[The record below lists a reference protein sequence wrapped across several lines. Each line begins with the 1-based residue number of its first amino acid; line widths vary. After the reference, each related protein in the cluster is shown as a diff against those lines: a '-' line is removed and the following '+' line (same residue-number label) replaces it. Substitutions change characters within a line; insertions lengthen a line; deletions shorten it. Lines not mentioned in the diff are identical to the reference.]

1 MKCPRRENDKIAAG
15 VRMLSYE
22 HQYDSGAAVTDTDGV
37 TVVQDRGG
45 LGIADLD
52 NVSRTATF

>member
-1 MKCPRRENDKIAAG
+1 
-15 VRMLSYE
+15 MLSYE